1 MHSHPE
7 NMEWSHISFKNNQKN
22 IFYTIPFY
30 CVPLDQFPPGHTHLK
45 QQLMK
50 YWKQFLRVGPKTQER
65 RRKKEEKIIAKL
77 FMLQANEKMKDSC
90 KAF

>member
-1 MHSHPE
+1 
-7 NMEWSHISFKNNQKN
+7 
-22 IFYTIPFY
+22 
-30 CVPLDQFPPGHTHLK
+30 
-45 QQLMK
+45 MK